1 MSETDKNA
9 CFFFWTV
16 LLSIVFLDTY
26 KAVVKALP
34 KKICHI
40 SESFTS
46 NFGKG
51 LSNIYLSKKKRS
63 SSKRFKWTRGMQFW
77 KPVEMF
83 SLRSRKFFDQCS
95 KMDKFLFLLQFF
107 FKKFF
112 YPQNVLKDK
121 QKAVLTSALKL
132 FRWKAKKLSL
142 CPKLYKRKCKSFG
155 NSLSPTNVVM
165 HTHRLHFWQPQPKIL
180 TKGQKNCSTSKI
192 GYKSQFF
199 Q

>member
-1 MSETDKNA
+1 MFFLLNCPSFNCFLGYIQSSGKSLAEKNMPH
-9 CFFFWTV
+9 FREFHLQFRER
-16 LLSIVFLDTY
+16 II
-26 KAVVKALP
+26 K
-34 KKICHI
+34 HI
-40 SESFTS
+40 PFP
-46 NFGKG
+46 
-51 LSNIYLSKKKRS
+51 KKKRS
-63 SSKRFKWTRGMQFW
+63 SSKRFKWTRGMQFR

-95 KMDKFLFLLQFF
+95 KMDNFLFLLQFF